1 MPSTPDLGRT
11 LDTNPPRRKACERE
25 FAFVV
30 RLAASAVPFAAFAL
44 LFSATFQISNAQQ
57 PEELIVAVIHV
68 DARPSDTQSASAL
81 LDAFRRSSLRDPGA
95 KGFEVLQEIGHPN
108 HFTLV
113 EKWFDQK
120 AYDEHNL
127 TKRTRHFRDR
137 LQPMLAS
144 PFDERIH
151 TELSGAG

>member
-11 LDTNPPRRKACERE
+11 LDPNRPRRKACERGAFPVR
-25 FAFVV
+25 FAVF
-30 RLAASAVPFAAFAL
+30 AVCFAALAL
-44 LFSATFQISNAQQ
+44 LFSATVQISHAQQ
-57 PEELIVAVIHV
+57 PAELIVAVIHV
-68 DARPSDTQSASAL
+68 DARPSDTRSASAL
-81 LDAFRRSSLRDPGA
+81 LDGFRRNSLRDPGA

-127 TKRTRHFRDR
+127 AKHTRHFRDQ

-144 PFDERIH
+144 PFDERIY
-151 TELSGAG
+151 TELNGS

>member
-11 LDTNPPRRKACERE
+11 LDTNPPRRKACERGC
-25 FAFVV
+25 AF
-30 RLAASAVPFAAFAL
+30 AASAVRFAAFAL
-44 LFSATFQISNAQQ
+44 FFSATVQISNAQQ

-68 DARPSDTQSASAL
+68 DARPSDTRSASAL
-81 LDAFRRSSLRDPGA
+81 LYGFRRSSLRDPGA
-95 KGFEVLQEIGHPN
+95 KEFEVLQEIGHPN

-113 EKWFDQK
+113 EKWFNQK

-127 TKRTRHFRDR
+127 AKHTRHFRDQM
-137 LQPMLAS
+137 QPMLAS

-151 TELSGAG
+151 TELNGS

>member
-1 MPSTPDLGRT
+1 MLVPGCLALQILAGRLT
-11 LDTNPPRRKACERE
+11 QIRRGG
-25 FAFVV
+25 
-30 RLAASAVPFAAFAL
+30 RLASEA
-44 LFSATFQISNAQQ
+44 
-57 PEELIVAVIHV
+57 
-68 DARPSDTQSASAL
+68 PSRSASAH
-81 LDAFRRSSLRDPGA
+81 LDGFRRNSLRDQGA

-127 TKRTRHFRDR
+127 AKHTRHFRDQ

-151 TELSGAG
+151 TELNGS

>member
-1 MPSTPDLGRT
+1 MLSASDLGRT
-11 LDTNPPRRKACERE
+11 HDPNPSLRKACKRGRG
-25 FAFVV
+25 FAI
-30 RLAASAVPFAAFAL
+30 RIAALAL
-44 LFSATFQISNAQQ
+44 LRSATAQISNGQQ

-68 DARPSDTQSASAL
+68 DARPSDTRPASTL
-81 LDAFRRSSLRDPGA
+81 LDRFRRSSLRDPGA

-127 TKRTRHFRDR
+127 AKHTRHFRDQ

-151 TELSGAG
+151 TELVEENKG

>member
-1 MPSTPDLGRT
+1 MPSTPDPSRT
-11 LDTNPPRRKACERE
+11 LDTNPPRRKGCERGCA
-25 FAFVV
+25 FAV
-30 RLAASAVPFAAFAL
+30 RFAAFTL
-44 LFSATFQISNAQQ
+44 LCSATVQISNAQQ
-57 PEELIVAVIHV
+57 PRELIVAVIHV

-81 LDAFRRSSLRDPGA
+81 LDGFRRSSLRDPGA
-95 KGFEVLQEIGHPN
+95 KGFEVLQEIGRPN

-127 TKRTRHFRDR
+127 AKHTRHFRDQ

-151 TELSGAG
+151 TELNIAG

>member
-1 MPSTPDLGRT
+1 MLSASDLSQT
-11 LDTNPPRRKACERE
+11 LATNPSRRTACKRGRK
-25 FAFVV
+25 FAIRV
-30 RLAASAVPFAAFAL
+30 AAFAFL
-44 LFSATFQISNAQQ
+44 CSAAVQISNAQQ

-68 DARPSDTQSASAL
+68 DARPTDTRPASTL
-81 LDAFRRSSLRDPGA
+81 LDRFRRSSLRDPGA

-127 TKRTRHFRDR
+127 AKHTRHFRDQ

-151 TELSGAG
+151 TELSGS

>member
-1 MPSTPDLGRT
+1 MPSTPDLSRT
-11 LDTNPPRRKACERE
+11 LDTNPSLRKGWKRGCA
-25 FAFVV
+25 FAV
-30 RLAASAVPFAAFAL
+30 RFATFAL
-44 LFSATFQISNAQQ
+44 LFSAAVSNAQQ

-68 DARPSDTQSASAL
+68 DARPSNTRSASTL
-81 LDAFRRSSLRDPGA
+81 LDDFRRSSLHDPGA

-127 TKRTRHFRDR
+127 AKHTRHFRDQ

-151 TELSGAG
+151 TELNGAG

>member
-11 LDTNPPRRKACERE
+11 LDPNRPRRKACERG
-25 FAFVV
+25 AFPV
-30 RLAASAVPFAAFAL
+30 RFAAFAVCFAALAL
-44 LFSATFQISNAQQ
+44 LFSATGQISHAQQ

-68 DARPSDTQSASAL
+68 DARPSDTRSASAL
-81 LDAFRRSSLRDPGA
+81 LDGFRRNSLRDPGA

-127 TKRTRHFRDR
+127 AKHTRHFRDQ

-151 TELSGAG
+151 TELNGS

>member
-1 MPSTPDLGRT
+1 MRYLSDSI
-11 LDTNPPRRKACERE
+11 
-25 FAFVV
+25 V
-30 RLAASAVPFAAFAL
+30 AVTAFAL
-44 LFSATFQISNAQQ
+44 FCSTWIKVSHAET
-57 PEELIVAVIHV
+57 PEEVVVTVIHV
-68 DARPSDTQSASAL
+68 DARPADTQSAVML
-81 LDAFRRSSLRDPGA
+81 LDGFRKDSLRDPGA

-127 TKRTRHFRDR
+127 AEHTVHFRDQ

-151 TELSGAG
+151 TELNGS

>member
-1 MPSTPDLGRT
+1 MPSTPDLSGT
-11 LDTNPPRRKACERE
+11 LDTNPSRHRACERRC
-25 FAFVV
+25 ACVV
-30 RLAASAVPFAAFAL
+30 RLAAFAL
-44 LFSATFQISNAQQ
+44 LGAAAVQISKAQQ
-57 PEELIVAVIHV
+57 PEELVVAVIHV
-68 DARPSDTQSASAL
+68 DARPADTRSASAL
-81 LDAFRRSSLRDPGA
+81 LDGFRRTSLRDPGA

-127 TKRTRHFRDR
+127 AKHTRHFRDQ

-151 TELSGAG
+151 TELSRS